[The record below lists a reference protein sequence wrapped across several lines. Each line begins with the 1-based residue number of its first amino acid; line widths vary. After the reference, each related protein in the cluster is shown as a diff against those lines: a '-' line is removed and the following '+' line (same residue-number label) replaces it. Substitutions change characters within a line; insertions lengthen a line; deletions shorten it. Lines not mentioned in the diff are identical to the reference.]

1 MVDYGST
8 LARRARSISLGLGE
22 ILYFVFEPYPLLLEV
37 SAGEKVKQIVT

>member
-22 ILYFVFEPYPLLLEV
+22 ILYFVFGPYPLLLEV